1 MAAFRQ
7 YTPYDPESEE
17 HRATVIVAFIDQ
29 SSREIKR
36 KLQKLEDLGDKTLK
50 DLVQVAEKV
59 FMNRETEGRK
69 RG

>member
-1 MAAFRQ
+1 MEAFRQ

-36 KLQKLEDLGDKTLK
+36 KLQKLEGLGDKSLK
-50 DLVQVAEKV
+50 DLE
-59 FMNRETEGRK
+59 
-69 RG
+69 